1 MSRPG
6 LYPKSALYS
15 KSTIISAG
23 DREGVGSLLLHQP
36 IKRSRELS
44 SKAPRGVTWGE
55 LFVTSARTPPKTNLL
70 GEEREGLILGDQ
82 WAPLPSHLVH
92 YPGDNSE
99 YVNITSHPPG
109 TPVEETDSF
118 SYLAKVPDVGWEL
131 ATQVVGRW

>member
-36 IKRSRELS
+36 IKRPRELS
-44 SKAPRGVTWGE
+44 SKAPWGVTWGE
-55 LFVTSARTPPKTNLL
+55 LFVTSVGTPPNTNLL
-70 GEEREGLILGDQ
+70 GEEREGLILEYHWPPPPNPGL
-82 WAPLPSHLVH
+82 LPSHVVH

-99 YVNITSHPPG
+99 CLNVTSYPPG
-109 TPVEETDSF
+109 TPVVEIGFF
-118 SYLAKVPDVGWEL
+118 SYLARVPDVG
-131 ATQVVGRW
+131 